1 MARFDD
7 PSSFQRLG
15 LMRAGLRVIPAH
27 PLLGVGMDS
36 HKRHWGEWGF
46 PGEYITHTHSTPIQL
61 AMDRGLPALGCYIW
75 LMLVAVIFTWRE
87 FRLRKEPFSATLAL
101 GTLAA
106 LIGFNLGSLVNY
118 NFGDSEILL
127 LLMAL
132 LGLVVATKNEGR
144 ENDDT
149 LPAPNF

>member
-1 MARFDD
+1 
-7 PSSFQRLG
+7 
-15 LMRAGLRVIPAH
+15 MRAGLRVIPAH
-27 PLLGVGMDS
+27 PLFGVGMDS

-75 LMLVAVIFTWRE
+75 LMLTAIIFVWRE

-101 GTLAA
+101 GTVAA

-118 NFGDSEILL
+118 NFGDSEVLL
-127 LLMAL
+127 LLLAL
-132 LGLVVATKNEGR
+132 FGLVVATKNESR
-144 ENDDT
+144 ENDGI
-149 LPAPNF
+149 LPASNL